1 MTVTSYLRS
10 YVRGDRTV
18 VKASKKQRRS
28 FPLLRTCRQI
38 YREAALLPYKL
49 NVFKFQSRMEIQ
61 WFRHLLRVQRDAV
74 QEIEWS
80 TFHARLLSNWT
91 HRYCVDLDFI
101 KSHEFPRFP
110 SIKRALVHVCELYLH
125 DEHIPDEEKL
135 QIEQYEQEI
144 VKLSGDAKVTFKR
157 MHCPECALEL

>member
-80 TFHARLLSNWT
+80 TFRAGVLSNCT
-91 HRYCVDLDFI
+91 HWLCIDLDI
-101 KSHEFPRFP
+101 INSHKVPRLP
-110 SIKRALVHVCELYLH
+110 SIKRALVHVYELHLH
-125 DEHIPDEEKL
+125 DEHISDEEKL
-135 QIEQYEQEI
+135 QIEQNEQEI
-144 VKLSGDAKVTFKR
+144 VKLFGDAKVTFKR
-157 MHCPECALEL
+157 VHCPECALKL